1 MNEDARIIN
10 AGHMKKTDQVSQR
23 WKVYDPNGLAP
34 TLCSMTSGGGYNIMP
49 KIIMYEDICEHPSA
63 ESQDGV
69 EMQTE

>member
-10 AGHMKKTDQVSQR
+10 AGHLKKTYQVSQR

-49 KIIMYEDICEHPSA
+49 KIIVYEDETEREYKTDNDLQSA
-63 ESQDGV
+63 R
-69 EMQTE
+69 T